1 MNVYRMILIQFTI
14 EENFRSDQTSKME
27 ILRVLKLN
35 EINLN
40 LD

>member
-1 MNVYRMILIQFTI
+1 MNVYCMILIQFTI
-14 EENFRSDQTSKME
+14 EENFRSDQTPKME